1 MRHISALHVLP
12 YSAVLTT
19 SLSTLALEGAVTLDG
34 AVSGGGSFPTA
45 EHDVLS
51 IEYIPDPLSAAS
63 HRVSTGRT
71 EGEGVR
77 EIGGGG

>member
-1 MRHISALHVLP
+1 MRHISALHVYP
-12 YSAVLTT
+12 AVLTT
-19 SLSTLALEGAVTLDG
+19 SLSTLAFEGALTLEG

-45 EHDVLS
+45 EHDVLP

-71 EGEGVR
+71 
-77 EIGGGG
+77 GGGG